1 MEIDN
6 PINEG
11 PQGKVVFIRIEP
23 PMLEQLE
30 QLRVQMRGR
39 GIATVI
45 RRILVKALA
54 EGVTVQKKRPA
65 GRRRAEQEEASP

>member
-1 MEIDN
+1 MEIDD
-6 PINEG
+6 PIKEG

-23 PMLEQLE
+23 PMLEKLE
-30 QLRVQMRGR
+30 ALRVQMRGR

-45 RRILVKALA
+45 RRILDTALK
-54 EGVTVQKKRPA
+54 EGVTLKKRSG